1 MARLARVSRAAA
13 LLAFAWAL
21 SGGAG
26 ASQQEGAAPSTPPA
40 SGAPSGETRAGAVIT
55 GRVTPVEGEAKGE
68 IVVYLEATDAAVR
81 FAPPA
86 GVPKVS
92 QKGAKFEP
100 SLLVVC
106 VGQTVEF
113 LNDEERPIEH
123 NVFSRSETKE
133 FDLGVYKPGGSKSVT
148 FDKCGPVKLF
158 CSIHRY
164 MDGAVYVAPSP
175 FFAIV
180 DAEGRYRIEG
190 VAPGEYHV
198 KTWQRKQR
206 YDEASARVTVADG
219 DAQPIV
225 VDLKLDR

>member
-1 MARLARVSRAAA
+1 MARWNIAWLGTVTIACAATGRQA
-13 LLAFAWAL
+13 GVAPPAET
-21 SGGAG
+21 AG
-26 ASQQEGAAPSTPPA
+26 ATEQAHIAHHGVVA
-40 SGAPSGETRAGAVIT
+40 
-55 GRVTPVEGEAKGE
+55 GRVAPVEGEAKGE
-68 IVVYLEATDAAVR
+68 IVVYLEVTDPAAK

-148 FDKCGPVKLF
+148 FDKPGPVKLF

-164 MDGAVYVAPSP
+164 MDGAVYVAPSS

-190 VAPGEYHV
+190 VAPGEHHV

-206 YDEASARVTVADG
+206 YEEASARVTVADRA
-219 DAQPIV
+219 AQPNV